1 MFEKTKINEK
11 RPGFANF
18 FKKRSIEQEEDQ
30 FFNVFLI
37 QIPFANQGK
46 ILLISRQGLKL
57 GNYSV
62 YLLMVAIQIWS
73 L

>member
-1 MFEKTKINEK
+1 M
-11 RPGFANF
+11 
-18 FKKRSIEQEEDQ
+18 EQEEDQ

>member
-18 FKKRSIEQEEDQ
+18 FKKRSMEQEDQ